1 MNTTSSIP
9 PTNKNETQ
17 GIARPLANYHPTVW
31 GEFHPTVWG
40 EFFIHLLASENQID
54 HAQMQQRVE
63 MLKEEVRTMFF
74 MSSTAYDGRWVEEE
88 MNLVDALQRLGLAY
102 HFEEEISE
110 ALARIHGSQMMVA
123 SENLH
128 VVSLRFR
135 LLRQGA
141 YEISSAT
148 KEKNQKG
155 GVRDADRRNH
165 LCPSTVHRRPPRLP
179 AKVVA
184 LL

>member
-1 MNTTSSIP
+1 MNTSSSIP
-9 PTNKNETQ
+9 PTNKNEAQ
-17 GIARPLANYHPTVW
+17 GIARPLANY
-31 GEFHPTVWG
+31 HPTVWG

-54 HAQMQQRVE
+54 HAQVQQRVE
-63 MLKEEVRTMFF
+63 MLKEEVRTMFS
-74 MSSTAYDGRWVEEE
+74 MSSTAYDGRRVEEE

-110 ALARIHGSQMMVA
+110 DLARIHGSQMMGV

-141 YEISSAT
+141 
-148 KEKNQKG
+148 
-155 GVRDADRRNH
+155 
-165 LCPSTVHRRPPRLP
+165 
-179 AKVVA
+179 
-184 LL
+184 